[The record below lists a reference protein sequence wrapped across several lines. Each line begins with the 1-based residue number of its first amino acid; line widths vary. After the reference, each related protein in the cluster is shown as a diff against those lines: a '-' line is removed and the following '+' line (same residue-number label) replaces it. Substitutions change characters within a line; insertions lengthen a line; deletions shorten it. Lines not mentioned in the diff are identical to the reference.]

1 MGSGLSVEV
10 MGWNGIWSS
19 RTVVQTSHRSA
30 LESDAMGAVTLS
42 ALTTATRAEA
52 ERIIAKPELGETRA

>member
-1 MGSGLSVEV
+1 MGSRLSVEV

-19 RTVVQTSHRSA
+19 RTVVQTSHRGA

-42 ALTTATRAEA
+42 LSALTTLTRA